1 MTIIRA
7 IFSTLLALLVQ
18 GTGASPEGKDFIK
31 NINRYF
37 PEITEIKDYIKG
49 TKTTPSLTIVCFYSF
64 SNCEKCKSQEE
75 SMIELHDRYG
85 KMVRFAKYNCDKIKD
100 ESNFDG
106 IRQCRDNYEKNNF
119 PNFYFFLPSENT
131 FYPYDPQTFNF
142 PKSKPRS
149 STPDG
154 MDEMLQ

>member
-1 MTIIRA
+1 
-7 IFSTLLALLVQ
+7 
-18 GTGASPEGKDFIK
+18 
-31 NINRYF
+31 
-37 PEITEIKDYIKG
+37 
-49 TKTTPSLTIVCFYSF
+49 
-64 SNCEKCKSQEE
+64 
-75 SMIELHDRYG
+75 MIELHDRYG

-100 ESNFDG
+100 EPNFEG

-131 FYPYDPQTFNF
+131 FYPYNPQTFNF

-154 MDEMLQ
+154 IDEMLQQHMPVFAKRISNIDHLDEFMNKLDAINRTLYFSNTA